1 MGGGPTSYLSRL
13 SRQLLFL
20 KCCPLSDPEQEQ
32 NLLEAESNGSKQHW
46 DRRSRSEKVHEIT
59 ALEAGGVGTT
69 PKGTDLLRL
78 YNGK

>member
-1 MGGGPTSYLSRL
+1 MV
-13 SRQLLFL
+13 
-20 KCCPLSDPEQEQ
+20 Q
-32 NLLEAESNGSKQHW
+32 NNTGTEGAGV
-46 DRRSRSEKVHEIT
+46 SEKVHEIT